1 MLALMPWTAAGA
13 GESPFVK
20 AMRMTHIPA
29 AAGVINFV
37 ILVAALSSMNS
48 ILYVC
53 TRMMFSLSRAGQA
66 PRRFGVLNK
75 RGVPLQA
82 LLLSSS
88 GVAIAAVLGALWPER
103 AYLVMLSISGF
114 GVMFVW
120 MMIFVTH
127 YFFRRARRT
136 KVQTGQQFRMWGY
149 PFLTLLGAGL
159 MASILITTLFNQPFR
174 MTLVFGIPFLALLSA
189 MYYLWYSRGRG

>member
-1 MLALMPWTAAGA
+1 
-13 GESPFVK
+13 
-20 AMRMTHIPA
+20 MRSAHIPA
-29 AAGVINFV
+29 AAGIVNFV

-75 RGVPLQA
+75 RGVPLHA
-82 LLLSSS
+82 LLLSCS
-88 GVAIAAVLGALWPER
+88 GVAVAAVLGAIWPER

-120 MMIFVTH
+120 MMIFITH
-127 YFFRRARRT
+127 YFFRRARGPQ
-136 KVQTGQQFRMWGY
+136 VQSGPQFRMWGY

-174 MTLVFGIPFLALLSA
+174 MTLVFGIPFLALLSV
-189 MYYLWYSRGRG
+189 MYYLWYSRKGTSQ